1 MDSLVDWAR
10 LMKESLNLR
19 MCEQKLP
26 KLKSKE
32 EERVKKGRISKNFEI
47 ITKDIIYAKWKYQK
61 EKKVE
66 KEKYLQ

>member
-1 MDSLVDWAR
+1 MN
-10 LMKESLNLR
+10 E
-19 MCEQKLP
+19 KLP
-26 KLKSKE
+26 KLKAKE
-32 EERVKKGRISKNFEI
+32 EKKELKKGRISKNFEI